1 MSLPKACLI
10 NVTEYLD
17 LREKDKQLTYSG
29 YKRSKVLQSFDKDL
43 QKKNTIGAVYW
54 MTELILSGC
63 VKILL
68 DKCLNFF
75 MKNINISNPNLPSL
89 LYDEIRIIGGLIDE
103 YKGDPFAVADNG
115 IFRNHICEL
124 VSILALSDKQKYE
137 NRIKCKDDEF
147 NIKLLKDKM
156 EADDTYIKQYWK
168 NGDDRIAFI
177 PFNEF
182 KYHIHKTYNR
192 ERAVFWISWILE
204 LHKRNAKKKV
214 QLEFAERDHGVG
226 KRHKKYFVWL
236 LWDIILDEVNARG
249 DSDLTREIHALHKLY
264 IINFGKRHITSRLSY
279 ILCAVL
285 YITQTIPAI
294 RFTKPVC
301 SNYEVLTLMNIQ
313 INILFKS
320 LCNKYQA
327 VKEKKIKK
335 DFYKKEFQTMICER
349 EENINIF
356 SNKKRFISNNN
367 GDNGGYSRREI
378 VKPKPNIIKPKVTK
392 EPMNMKYLSQVN
404 KIANFQYRRGLNI

>member
-10 NVTEYLD
+10 NVTEYLE
-17 LREKDKQLTYSG
+17 LQKADKQLTYSG

-43 QKKNTIGAVYW
+43 QKKKPIGAVYW

-63 VKILL
+63 VKTLL
-68 DKCLNFF
+68 DKCLTFF

-89 LYDEIRIIGGLIDE
+89 LLEEIRIIGGLIDE

-124 VSILALSDKQKYE
+124 VTILALSDKQKNE
-137 NRIKCKDDEF
+137 NRMKCKDDEF
-147 NIKLLKDKM
+147 NIKLLKEKM
-156 EADDTYIKQYWK
+156 EADDTYIKRYWK

-204 LHKRNAKKKV
+204 LHKRNNKKKV
-214 QLEFAERDHGVG
+214 KLEFAERDYGVG
-226 KRHKKYFVWL
+226 KRHRKYFVWL
-236 LWDIILDEVNARG
+236 LWDIILDEVDNRN
-249 DSDLTREIHALHKLY
+249 DLDLSREIYALHKLY
-264 IINFGKRHITSRLSY
+264 LINFGKRHITSRLSY

-301 SNYEVLTLMNIQ
+301 NNYDVLTLMNIQ
-313 INILFKS
+313 INVLFKS
-320 LCNKYQA
+320 LCSKYKA

-335 DFYKKEFQTMICER
+335 EFYKKEFQTMICER
-349 EENINIF
+349 DENINIF
-356 SNKKRFISNNN
+356 SNKQRMNYNYKAPKIEKNKIEKVNK
-367 GDNGGYSRREI
+367 
-378 VKPKPNIIKPKVTK
+378 VKK
-392 EPMNMKYLSQVN
+392 EPVMDMKYFSQVN
-404 KIANFQYRRGLNI
+404 KIANFQYRRSLNI